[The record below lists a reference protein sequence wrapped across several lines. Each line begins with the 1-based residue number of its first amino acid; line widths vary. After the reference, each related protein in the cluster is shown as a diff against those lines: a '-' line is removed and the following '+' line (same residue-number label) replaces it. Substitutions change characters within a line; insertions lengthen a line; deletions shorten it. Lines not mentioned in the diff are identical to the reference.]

1 MGDHNQYW
9 RARETRLLVDRSPH
23 VRVFE
28 EDLDLPSGA
37 FIPGWLKVEL
47 PDFAIIFALL
57 EDGQVPL
64 VRQYRRALDA
74 FTLELPAGG
83 IETGEIPLITA
94 QRELREET
102 GVEAAEWFSMGSFT
116 LDANRGC
123 GVMHAFAARG
133 AHQVAAPDHGD
144 LGDLSLCLMPLEE
157 VRQRWRKGQFPL
169 APTMLTIGL
178 GLQVLSV

>member
-1 MGDHNQYW
+1 MDDHNRYW
-9 RARETRLLVDRSPH
+9 RARETRLIVDRSPH
-23 VRVFE
+23 VRIFE
-28 EDLDLPSGA
+28 EDLDLPNGA

-57 EDGQVPL
+57 EDGQVPM
-64 VRQYRRALDA
+64 VRQYRRGLDR

-83 IETGEIPLITA
+83 IELGEPPLITA

-133 AHQVAAPDHGD
+133 ARQVADLNHGD

-157 VRQRWRKGQFPL
+157 VRQRWLKGAFAL

-178 GLQVLSV
+178 ALQVLSI